1 MIRKGENKKMKNFQK
16 SNKKTVMLYIALG
29 TIILGFV
36 IGYFIIFRQS
46 IVKKPISKV
55 INFVNENTQ
64 DLNEIQKCNY
74 EIFQPTFRQ
83 ADGSNYDLRD
93 EMKEQDM
100 ILYKKI
106 NTYQEYKEIKSKW
119 NNILD
124 MNEKDFESSFMMIT
138 SVWNNDMIGLVVDN
152 IETDEDTLYISLIK
166 DVDMNEEDKK
176 KIGIS
181 YIIPREMEK
190 DNIICVRNFDD
201 REKDFDTGM
210 KIGKFEEGI
219 TSPTTFQYRDEVFQK
234 MIKESNNS
242 TNIKYQIVEPE
253 WQNMM
258 STNFAIKS
266 NMQDINL
273 KNWQSLGNGYYYLT
287 VTDYSEYVKLMK
299 DYNIQSLTWHDFQYI
314 YTIVIINSN
323 ANKIIK
329 ANDIIENAN
338 VNLYLSLYSE
348 TNNDIDKDIEFQ
360 GMTVVLPNYMNLKSD
375 FLKLIVND

>member
-1 MIRKGENKKMKNFQK
+1 MKNFQK
-16 SNKKTVMLYIALG
+16 SNKKIAMLYIALG
-29 TIILGFV
+29 IIVFGVL
-36 IGYFIIFRQS
+36 IGCFIIGRQS
-46 IVKKPISKV
+46 IVKKSISKV
-55 INFVNENTQ
+55 INFVNPNTQ
-64 DLNEIQKCNY
+64 NLNEIQKCNY

-83 ADGSNYDLRD
+83 EDGSNYDLRD
-93 EMKEQDM
+93 EMQEQDM

-124 MNEKDFESSFMMIT
+124 MNEEDFESSFMVIT

-152 IETDEDTLYISLIK
+152 IETDYDTLYISLTK
-166 DVDMNEEDKK
+166 DVNMNEEDKK

-181 YIIPREMEK
+181 YIIPRDMEK

-201 REKDFDTGM
+201 REKDFNTEM

-234 MIKESNNS
+234 MVKESHKS
-242 TNIKYQIVEPE
+242 TNIKYQMVEPE

-258 STNFAIKS
+258 CSNFTIKS
-266 NMQDINL
+266 NMQEINL

-299 DYNIQSLTWHDFQYI
+299 NYNMQSLTWHDFQYI
-314 YTIVIINSN
+314 YTVVIINTN
-323 ANKIIK
+323 ANKTIK
-329 ANDIIENAN
+329 TSDIIENSKE
-338 VNLYLSLYSE
+338 NLYLSIYSE
-348 TNNDIDKDIEFQ
+348 TNNDIDKDIKCQ
-360 GMTVVLPNYMNLKSD
+360 GMTIVLPNYMNSKSD
-375 FLKLIVND
+375 FFKLIVND

>member
-1 MIRKGENKKMKNFQK
+1 MKNFQK